1 MAAAIAPHQV
11 KPMPQHNHT
20 ATPAN
25 QAPLYEIRLNGHL
38 GREWTDWF
46 GGMAVDLTEDG
57 DTLLTGPV
65 ADKAALFGL
74 LRKVRDLGLPL
85 VSINEMR
92 HEPSKTTGEEP

>member
-1 MAAAIAPHQV
+1 MSKHHDTTTSAD
-11 KPMPQHNHT
+11 
-20 ATPAN
+20 
-25 QAPLYEIRLNGHL
+25 QAPLYEIRLMGHL

-46 GGMAVDLTEDG
+46 GGMAVALTEDG

-65 ADKAALFGL
+65 ADQAALFGL

-92 HEPSKTTGEEP
+92 HEPSKTIGEEP